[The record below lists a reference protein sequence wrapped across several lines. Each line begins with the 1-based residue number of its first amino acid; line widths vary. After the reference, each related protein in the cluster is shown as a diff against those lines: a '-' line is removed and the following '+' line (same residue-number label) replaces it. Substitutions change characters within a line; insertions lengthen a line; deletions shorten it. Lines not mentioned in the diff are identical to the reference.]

1 MKNKILAL
9 IASSMLI
16 LSFSSLKAADVNLG
30 LSLMVGQAD
39 TSGHELENG
48 AAADK
53 NAKSVKETFYGASV
67 FVEARADNGF
77 ALGLDYVPINMD
89 IGDGKRTDSDGGH
102 SSGEADTGNRSASAS
117 LEDLITIYANIP
129 LRDTGFYALAG
140 YHTVNIVTDE
150 ALPNS
155 KYGDAD
161 INGYQIGL
169 GRRGDNFK
177 AEFFYSD
184 FDDISLTATGGKGS
198 HKIEADADAMG
209 FKFSVLF

>member
-16 LSFSSLKAADVNLG
+16 LSFSSLKADVNLG

-53 NAKSVKETFYGASV
+53 NAKSIKENFYGASV

-77 ALGLDYVPINMD
+77 ALGLDYVPLKMD

-102 SSGEADTGNRSASAS
+102 ASGEADTGTRSATAS
-117 LEDLITIYANIP
+117 LDDLITIYANVP
-129 LRDTGFYALAG
+129 LLDTGFYALAG
-140 YHTVNIVTDE
+140 YHTVDIVTDE

-155 KYGDAD
+155 NYGNTD

-184 FDDISLTATGGKGS
+184 FDDISLTASGGKGS

>member
-9 IASSMLI
+9 LASSMLI
-16 LSFSSLKAADVNLG
+16 LSFSSLKAEVNVG
-30 LSLMVGQAD
+30 LSLLLGQAD

-53 NAKSVKETFYGASV
+53 NSKSIKENFYGASV
-67 FVEARADNGF
+67 FVEAMADNGF
-77 ALGLDYVPINMD
+77 ALGLDYVPVDMD
-89 IGDGKRTDSDGGH
+89 IGDGKRTDTSTGTG
-102 SSGEADTGNRSASAS
+102 SSGGNRSAKAS

-129 LRDTGFYALAG
+129 LRDTGMYALAG
-140 YHTVNIVTDE
+140 YHMVNVGTTE
-150 ALPNS
+150 GLPNS
-155 KYGDAD
+155 SYGDAD
-161 INGYQIGL
+161 INGYQVGI

-209 FKFSVLF
+209 FRLSILY

>member
-16 LSFSSLKAADVNLG
+16 LSFSSLKADVNLG

-53 NAKSVKETFYGASV
+53 NAKSIKENFYGASV

-77 ALGLDYVPINMD
+77 ALGLDYVPVKMD

-102 SSGEADTGNRSASAS
+102 ASGEADTGNRSATAS
-117 LEDLITIYANIP
+117 LDDLRKHTIT
-129 LRDTGFYALAG
+129 
-140 YHTVNIVTDE
+140 
-150 ALPNS
+150 
-155 KYGDAD
+155 
-161 INGYQIGL
+161 
-169 GRRGDNFK
+169 
-177 AEFFYSD
+177 
-184 FDDISLTATGGKGS
+184 
-198 HKIEADADAMG
+198 
-209 FKFSVLF
+209 